1 MIGMPAYVY
10 DCVVRSL
17 MEQVKKPRCKAVVG
31 VLNAAQSK
39 QLIKWRQL
47 VGPTPFKLLSGILLL

>member
-1 MIGMPAYVY
+1 MIGMPVY
-10 DCVVRSL
+10 MTVLFLSL